1 MFSKPFNA
9 TIPIY
14 LFEPYTPFNTNS
26 YAFTCLTFF
35 NVQYYYRNA
44 GNIFLALLAMEKC
57 FAYFG
62 MSGKSEGIAGSLGL
76 NDEQM
81 QLNEIRDIETTMPDA
96 KIIMIEPNPMGKI
109 YK

>member
-1 MFSKPFNA
+1 
-9 TIPIY
+9 
-14 LFEPYTPFNTNS
+14 
-26 YAFTCLTFF
+26 
-35 NVQYYYRNA
+35 
-44 GNIFLALLAMEKC
+44 MEKC